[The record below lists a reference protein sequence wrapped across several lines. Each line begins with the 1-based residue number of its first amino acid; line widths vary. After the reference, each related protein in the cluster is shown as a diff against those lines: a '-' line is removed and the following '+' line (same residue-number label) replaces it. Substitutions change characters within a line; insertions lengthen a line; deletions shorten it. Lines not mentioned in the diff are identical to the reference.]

1 MVTYSGEAKGTGLVS
16 VRTAPG
22 WLCGSGQVEQ
32 RGGFIR
38 HSCWAKSALHLSGKK
53 ASDLYTLSGAHT
65 LILAMHGTLTV
76 SLPWN
81 PLQ

>member
-1 MVTYSGEAKGTGLVS
+1 MVTYSGKAKATGRGS
-16 VRTAPG
+16 ERTVPR

-38 HSCWAKSALHLSGKK
+38 HCCWAKSALHPSGKK

-65 LILAMHGTLTV
+65 LILAMQGTLTV